1 LGTSEKGEL
10 IETLKKRLKFAAK
23 TNVFSSKGIVYDQD
37 FKEYALHDVALVK
50 QLHTSFLKHQNY
62 NYDINPF
69 PSTSSTMTSRVPR
82 CRIKYE
88 RD

>member
-1 LGTSEKGEL
+1 MGTSEKGEL

-23 TNVFSSKGIVYDQD
+23 TNYILSKGIVYDQD

-62 NYDINPF
+62 NYDMTPF
-69 PSTSSTMTSRVPR
+69 PQYIFNNDKQGSEV
-82 CRIKYE
+82 
-88 RD
+88 